1 MNKASISIFG
11 LGYVGSVTSACF
23 ASKGYKI
30 VGVDPNPQ
38 KVTALQQGASPILEP
53 GLEEIVKKAHAEGLL
68 TATADSAAA
77 IAQTSISFIS
87 VGTPS
92 QRNGK
97 LDLSHVVK
105 VCREIGLALAKKSEF
120 HWIVLRST
128 VLPGTTEQVV
138 IPELERASGKRQG
151 VDFGVCFNP
160 EFLREGSAI
169 HDFFDPPYTVL
180 GTSETAKIETI
191 RELYAWAPTQ
201 IYVTS
206 PKSAEMVKYV
216 CNAFHALKVAF
227 ANEVGTLC
235 SEMDVDKHVVTDI
248 YTSDTRLN
256 ISKAYLKP
264 GFAFGGSCLPKDLRA
279 ITYKAKELDL
289 KLPLMENIMPSNT
302 EHIERAA
309 SAVLASEGRRV
320 GVLGLSF
327 KPGTDDLRE
336 SPMVHLVKRLLGEG
350 CEIKIW
356 DNNVALGQLIGSNR
370 DFIQEYIPHIGSLLC
385 SDQREVIEH
394 ADVIVLGTNAVD
406 KKKLIE
412 NLRSDQSMIDLV
424 HLDYSHLHA
433 ARAATTV

>member
-1 MNKASISIFG
+1 MSDGISIFG
-11 LGYVGSVTSACF
+11 LGYVGSVTTACF
-23 ASKGYKI
+23 ASKGYRI
-30 VGVDPNPQ
+30 VGVDPNTQ
-38 KVTALQQGASPILEP
+38 KVGALQRGASPILEP
-53 GLEEIVKKAHAEGLL
+53 GLEEMVKDAHSKGLL
-68 TATADSAAA
+68 SATTDSAAA
-77 IAQTSISFIS
+77 VAQTSISFIS

-105 VCREIGLALAKKSEF
+105 VCREIGAALRSKTEF
-120 HWIVLRST
+120 HWIVVRST
-128 VLPGTTEQVV
+128 VLPGTTETVV
-138 IPELERASGKRQG
+138 VPELERASGKRAG
-151 VDFGVCFNP
+151 VDFSVCFNP

-180 GTSETAKIETI
+180 GTNDEQRIDTI
-191 RELYAWAPTQ
+191 RKLYAWAPTT

-227 ANEVGTLC
+227 ANEVGTICAEL
-235 SEMDVDKHVVTDI
+235 DVDKHAVTDI

-289 KLPLMENIMPSNT
+289 KLPLFESIMPSNQ

-309 SAVLASEGRRV
+309 TAVLASEHRRV

-336 SPMVHLVKRLLGEG
+336 SPMVHLVKKLLGEG
-350 CEIKIW
+350 CDIKIW
-356 DNNVALGQLIGSNR
+356 DNNVSLGQLIGSNK
-370 DFIQEYIPHIGSLLC
+370 DFIQEYIPHIGTLLV
-385 SDQREVIEH
+385 SDQREVIDH
-394 ADVIVLGTNAVD
+394 AEVVVLGTNVAVE
-406 KKKLIE
+406 KAAI
-412 NLRSDQSMIDLV
+412 RPDQIVIDLV
-424 HLDYSHLHA
+424 HLSYGRQRAIEA
-433 ARAATTV
+433 AAKV